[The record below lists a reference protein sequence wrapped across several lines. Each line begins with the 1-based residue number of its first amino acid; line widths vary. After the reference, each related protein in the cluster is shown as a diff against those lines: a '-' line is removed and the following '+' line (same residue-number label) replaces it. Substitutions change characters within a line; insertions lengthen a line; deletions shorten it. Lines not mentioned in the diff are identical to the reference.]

1 MVDPVL
7 IPAILSL
14 TFGGIIGII
23 SQIQHSRCSSI
34 KCWGCECIRK
44 VKEDEEE
51 DKKNKLIHNA
61 QEVDIVS
68 PNRDFGL
75 DRT

>member
-14 TFGGIIGII
+14 TFQGAIGII

-34 KCWGCECIRK
+34 RMCGAECIRQLPIEEK
-44 VKEDEEE
+44 KEEKIYIEEE
-51 DKKNKLIHNA
+51 T
-61 QEVDIVS
+61 QELTDNRI
-68 PNRDFGL
+68 PN
-75 DRT
+75 TIK